1 MSSGAGADETGTGAK
16 SRIARLLGD
25 RRGAAAVEFAFI
37 APLLL
42 SMYLVTMEVS
52 QAIEV
57 NKKIARVGSMVADL
71 VTQQDKVTKAE
82 IDAIMEIS
90 QSILQPYNRST
101 PVIEITAIDLSDNTS
116 PTATVMWSRKLD
128 NGSFSAGLPQGTTVT
143 VPATLN
149 IAGSFLV
156 RVESSLGYRPVITYT
171 ATQKDALGLAAAF
184 DGIAMKETYFLRPRM
199 SQTIPCGDC

>member
-1 MSSGAGADETGTGAK
+1 M
-16 SRIARLLGD
+16 
-25 RRGAAAVEFAFI
+25 
-37 APLLL
+37 
-42 SMYLVTMEVS
+42 
-52 QAIEV
+52 
-57 NKKIARVGSMVADL
+57 
-71 VTQQDKVTKAE
+71 TKAE

-101 PVIEITAIDLSDNTS
+101 PVIEITAIDLSDDTS

-128 NGSFSAGLPQGTTVT
+128 NGSYSAGLPQGTTVT

>member
-25 RRGAAAVEFAFI
+25 RRGAAAIEFAFI

-71 VTQQDKVTKAE
+71 VTQQD
-82 IDAIMEIS
+82 
-90 QSILQPYNRST
+90 
-101 PVIEITAIDLSDNTS
+101 
-116 PTATVMWSRKLD
+116 
-128 NGSFSAGLPQGTTVT
+128 
-143 VPATLN
+143 
-149 IAGSFLV
+149 
-156 RVESSLGYRPVITYT
+156 
-171 ATQKDALGLAAAF
+171 
-184 DGIAMKETYFLRPRM
+184 
-199 SQTIPCGDC
+199 